1 MNAVKASGA
10 SAQRE
15 KKKPA
20 TVHTPSDKGRD
31 TPTCSGCDAVI
42 GKNVKALQCDL
53 CSSPTSWKC
62 IDCLDIRPPL
72 YDALIDGQGKELRW
86 FCKSCD
92 ASVMKPCEKLDEIVN
107 VLKLLTAKT
116 ESIEVALTDKA
127 DKTVLDVFSDKLASV
142 ENSMDK
148 LTQSNAD
155 LKKEFTKSVEGIK
168 HSNAKLGD
176 SFECKIEE
184 KVGSLESSVNKENK
198 LDTHFIHDCVQGAV
212 QVQLK
217 EDLAEQEDI
226 KRRKNNIV
234 LHGLQEPAGE
244 DADCRKADDDN
255 RLMELFHELGC
266 DDVSVDSVVRLGKKP
281 EDDQAKPRPLLLR
294 MAAEEQKNKVLRQS
308 KNLRMKYPVEP
319 NRLFM
324 HQDLTPNQRE
334 ARRRLVSELKQRQSN
349 GESNLTIVNGKIVQR
364 KSRDAVVIVQGSP
377 H

>member
-1 MNAVKASGA
+1 
-10 SAQRE
+10 
-15 KKKPA
+15 
-20 TVHTPSDKGRD
+20 
-31 TPTCSGCDAVI
+31 
-42 GKNVKALQCDL
+42 
-53 CSSPTSWKC
+53 
-62 IDCLDIRPPL
+62 
-72 YDALIDGQGKELRW
+72 
-86 FCKSCD
+86 
-92 ASVMKPCEKLDEIVN
+92 MKPCEKLDEIVN

-234 LHGLQEPAGE
+234 LHGLQ
-244 DADCRKADDDN
+244 
-255 RLMELFHELGC
+255 
-266 DDVSVDSVVRLGKKP
+266 
-281 EDDQAKPRPLLLR
+281 
-294 MAAEEQKNKVLRQS
+294 
-308 KNLRMKYPVEP
+308 
-319 NRLFM
+319 
-324 HQDLTPNQRE
+324 T
-334 ARRRLVSELKQRQSN
+334 
-349 GESNLTIVNGKIVQR
+349 
-364 KSRDAVVIVQGSP
+364 SR
-377 H
+377 